1 MGQTIIE
8 GPWIEQKH
16 DLEKPRKKEMW
27 AYGVGS
33 FGIFSVNTLI
43 SSFLTFY
50 YTDVVGI
57 AGAIVGTLML
67 IARLFDGITDIGMGS
82 IVDMT
87 RSKHGKARPWLLW
100 MSVPLGVSI
109 VLLFSVPD
117 LDHTGKII
125 YAYITYILFILLYT
139 AASIPYKTLLGVM
152 TQHQHSR
159 SLSNI
164 YSTIFTMIG
173 TLIVMTFTQ
182 PLTASIGWTG
192 LAGFYGLLSIIAL
205 YITFRFVKERVESS
219 TSQQDKISFSAG
231 FKAILRNK
239 YWIIITLFCVTF
251 YTTICLVQ
259 GAGLYYAQWVIG
271 DINKFPIIGLTLTA
285 PMILGLF
292 FIGPLVA
299 RFGKRNV
306 AIIGSLVAIVGQII
320 KWADPSN
327 LPVFLVGTALA
338 GLGVMPTLG
347 LLLAMVNDTVEYGE
361 YKTGLRT
368 EGLVNSAASFGMKF
382 GTGLGLAVVGW
393 LLGIG
398 GYVGGAAEQ
407 PALAIEMIKAVNIQ
421 IPLALAVI
429 QIILMLFF
437 RIDKEYPAILAE
449 LQRRKMNNSKEPE

>member
-1 MGQTIIE
+1 MRQTIIE

-109 VLLFSVPD
+109 VLLFSVPE

-139 AASIPYKTLLGVM
+139 AVSIPYKTLLGVM

-192 LAGFYGLLSIIAL
+192 LSGFYGLLSIIAL

-219 TSQQDKISFSAG
+219 TSQQDKIPFSAG

-239 YWIIITLFCVTF
+239 YWIIISLFCVTF

-271 DINKFPIIGLTLTA
+271 DIDKFPIIGLTLTS

-327 LPVFLVGTALA
+327 LPVFLLGTALA

-429 QIILMLFF
+429 QIILMVFF

-449 LQRRKMNNSKEPE
+449 LQRRKNE

>member
-1 MGQTIIE
+1 MRQTIIE

-219 TSQQDKISFSAG
+219 TSQQDKIPFSAS

-239 YWIIITLFCVTF
+239 YWIIITLFCITF

-398 GYVGGAAEQ
+398 GYVGGAVEQ

-449 LQRRKMNNSKEPE
+449 LQRRKNE